1 MKLENIVYVLGGLIV
16 GFIIGMLLA
25 TDSDDTDAIRTVV
38 QEVVSEE
45 VETLRADIADIGAQ
59 SANLRPAMIPEYFL
73 VSFEELESWLG
84 SVDEE
89 LLDDTVVADIQN
101 VIGLGTAENF
111 GQYFIDQEDS
121 VNNVL
126 SVVHQALMEEAGNDE
141 GSLFTVCV
149 GVDDDPYNPL
159 GQGLY
164 LYVEL
169 PAETSEIIPKEWEY
183 LEEPKENDMLWSSVC
198 HTEPLEIIE

>member
-1 MKLENIVYVLGGLIV
+1 MKLENIIYVLGGLIV
-16 GFIIGMLLA
+16 GLIIGMLLA

-45 VETLRADIADIGAQ
+45 VETLRTDIADIGAQ
-59 SANLRPAMIPEYFL
+59 SANLRPAMIPEYFI
-73 VSFEELESWLG
+73 VSFEETENWLS
-84 SVDEE
+84 SVNEE

-111 GQYFIDQEDS
+111 GQYFIEQEDS

-126 SVVHQALMEEAGNDE
+126 SVVHQVLMDETGNDE
-141 GSLFTVCV
+141 GSLFKVCI
-149 GVDDDPYNPL
+149 GVDDDPYNTL

-164 LYVEL
+164 LYVEM
-169 PAETSEIIPKEWEY
+169 PAETSEIIIPKEWEY
-183 LEEPKENDMLWSSVC
+183 FDEPKENDMLWSSVC
-198 HTEPLEIIE
+198 HSDSLE